1 MAIEDFVFHFQVDY
15 SYIWSYNE
23 SIRMLTKIV
32 CLLLSLHVLGNA
44 WAKAPPTITCLQ
56 EETHCGNSFC
66 CCLGVLA
73 RCSRL
78 WYTLTYIPEL
88 PSYITRLH
96 FTYNNLRTLSRSMF
110 QNIAK
115 LSIEELDLSGNKI
128 LRLAPDTFEELRYL
142 SKLSL
147 NQNRNINKTELSLA
161 LGSIQKVNK
170 LETLALDNTGFT
182 DLTDSFFLPM
192 NGSQVMGLC
201 LSKNMLKSVNI
212 SALCFLPFLRKLKL
226 RKNHIQNFKASYGH
240 RRLKDLVLTENEIER
255 EVPQFC
261 SEWGERNLYPQL
273 HKLYLDA
280 NKISEIIPSTWGCL
294 KHLKLLDLRMNGL
307 GKIPN
312 NVFCMLTSLKELR
325 INKLVTNNMNL
336 SPLALNN
343 SRLEKLTLGRDSMMF
358 ETCDVNNTNLE
369 SFVGP
374 FYFGYSLNMK
384 YINDSSGSYVL
395 QYLQDKDVKR
405 LLPPLVKLKNL
416 HMDSWYLS
424 VNQMKLFAFL
434 ENNRLLVLDEY
445 HITNYDDAFDVQRSR
460 WSGAN
465 SQLIN
470 LTFPFRLSS
479 EIRLNRSLAGMLNI
493 TNYQRWFQK
502 SRGKGVRAGIN
513 ITLLNWSKPVISQ
526 RSGPILLNSQSTE
539 KSCQENRT
547 AVLFIYVLGSLLL
560 LTFIVTPL
568 LYKYRWYISY
578 LLYRWKQKPDL
589 PNMRPLLGNRPPY
602 TYVIYSDE
610 DRHFVH
616 HDFRQLVEEDFGFN
630 LYIWHRDAD
639 VDVKANVMY
648 DGIHRSSH
656 VVGIVSKK
664 FISDTWCEFQLDV
677 ASHLQIERKEKF
689 LTLVML
695 EDTHKALL
703 ERSWSARLTRLKT
716 LYWYSDLRSAKE
728 DIRKKVFDRQ
738 LKKRV
743 KSWTLISGKPL
754 P

>member
-1 MAIEDFVFHFQVDY
+1 
-15 SYIWSYNE
+15 
-23 SIRMLTKIV
+23 MLTKIV
-32 CLLLSLHVLGNA
+32 CLSLSLHVLVNA

-96 FTYNNLRTLSRSMF
+96 FTYNNLRTLSRSTSK
-110 QNIAK
+110 NIAK

-170 LETLALDNTGFT
+170 LETLAVDNTGFT

-212 SALCFLPFLRKLKL
+212 SALRSLPFLRKLKL

-240 RRLKDLVLTENEIER
+240 RRLKELVLTENEIER

-261 SEWGERNLYPQL
+261 SEWGERNLYSQL

-294 KHLKLLDLRMNGL
+294 KHQKLLDLKMNGL

-325 INKLVTNNMNL
+325 INELVTNNMKL

-343 SRLEKLTLGRDSMMF
+343 SRLEKLTLGRNSMMF
-358 ETCDVNNTNLE
+358 ETYDVNNTNLE
-369 SFVGP
+369 SFMGP
-374 FYFGYSLNMK
+374 FYFGYSPNMK
-384 YINDSSGSYVL
+384 YINDSSGSYVF
-395 QYLQDKDVKR
+395 QYLFDKDVKR
-405 LLPPLVKLKNL
+405 LLPPPVKLKNL

-424 VNQMKLFAFL
+424 VDQMKLFAIL
-434 ENNRLLVLDEY
+434 ENNRLLLLDGY
-445 HITNYDDAFDVQRSR
+445 HITNYDGAFDVERIQCSAVLV
-460 WSGAN
+460 GNN
-465 SQLIN
+465 SQLIDS
-470 LTFPFRLSS
+470 TFPFKFSS
-479 EIRLNRSLAGMLNI
+479 EIRLNISLAVMFNF
-493 TNYQRWFQK
+493 TNDQRWFRK

-513 ITLLNWSKPVISQ
+513 ITLLNWPKPVICQ
-526 RSGPILLNSQSTE
+526 RSGPILSNSQPTE
-539 KSCQENRT
+539 KSCQESRT

-568 LYKYRWYISY
+568 LYMYRWYISY
-578 LLYRWKQKPDL
+578 LIYRWKQKPDVS
-589 PNMRPLLGNRPPY
+589 NMRPLLGNRPPY

-639 VDVKANVMY
+639 VDVKANVVY

-664 FISDTWCEFQLDV
+664 NHIGY
-677 ASHLQIERKEKF
+677 
-689 LTLVML
+689 LV
-695 EDTHKALL
+695 
-703 ERSWSARLTRLKT
+703 
-716 LYWYSDLRSAKE
+716 
-728 DIRKKVFDRQ
+728 
-738 LKKRV
+738 
-743 KSWTLISGKPL
+743 
-754 P
+754 